1 MKSLRRTFAWY
12 ANSRG
17 MPTSAL
23 QKVLRHKGIG
33 TTAGYLDLVGGGELE
48 QSRKYFEAIRDP
60 APEPPRSNVAA
71 IIQAYPQT
79 PGITPEDVA
88 RFAKELMT

>member
-1 MKSLRRTFAWY
+1 
-12 ANSRG
+12 

>member
-1 MKSLRRTFAWY
+1 
-12 ANSRG
+12 
-17 MPTSAL
+17 MPTATL

-33 TTAGYLDLVGGGELE
+33 TTAGYLELVGAGELE
-48 QSRKYFEAIRDP
+48 QSRRYFEVGASRE
-60 APEPPRSNVAA
+60 EPPRSNVAE
-71 IIQAYPQT
+71 IIKAYAST